1 MDSTVTLAGNLT
13 QGPELRYT
21 QSGQAVL
28 TLRLAVNRRRMDKTT
43 GEWVDEVAF
52 VDAVCWGDIA
62 ENVADSLDRGHRVL
76 VVGRL
81 QQQEWTDA
89 QGTPRSKL
97 QVVVDEIGP
106 SLRWAT
112 AQVTRSVKE
121 TVQGGPTRQAAPRA
135 TTPAPA
141 MAATAPEDEE
151 PF

>member
-1 MDSTVTLAGNLT
+1 MDSAVTLAGNLT
-13 QGPELRYT
+13 QDPELRYT

-28 TLRLAVNRRRMDKTT
+28 TLRLAVNRRRMDKATS
-43 GEWVDEVAF
+43 EWVDEVAF

-89 QGTPRSKL
+89 EGTKRSKL

-112 AQVTRSVKE
+112 AQVTRSVAE
-121 TVQGGPTRQAAPRA
+121 TVHGGPARQAAPRA